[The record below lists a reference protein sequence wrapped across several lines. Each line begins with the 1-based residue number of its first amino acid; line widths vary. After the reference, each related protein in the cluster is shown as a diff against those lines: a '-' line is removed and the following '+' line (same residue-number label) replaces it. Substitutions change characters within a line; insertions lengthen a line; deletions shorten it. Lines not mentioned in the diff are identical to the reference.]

1 MGLGSE
7 IRDPEKTYSGSRIQ
21 GSKKHR
27 IPDPGSATLINFRGK
42 MTGGLSDKLRGGLG
56 GEQPPVVKY
65 CQFPPEGA
73 GNVSVSNEDYACLE
87 VEQFLNDVIIDF
99 YLK

>member
-1 MGLGSE
+1 MAGQTPLRTLVGLNGGMGSAGVTSGLGE
-7 IRDPEKTYSGSRIQ
+7 TP
-21 GSKKHR
+21 
-27 IPDPGSATLINFRGK
+27 A
-42 MTGGLSDKLRGGLG
+42 
-56 GEQPPVVKY
+56 VVKY

>member
-1 MGLGSE
+1 MAGAMPDRLRSLVGGVNGGSVM
-7 IRDPEKTYSGSRIQ
+7 SG
-21 GSKKHR
+21 G
-27 IPDPGSATLINFRGK
+27 PGDQVS
-42 MTGGLSDKLRGGLG
+42 
-56 GEQPPVVKY
+56 VVKY

>member
-1 MGLGSE
+1 VGGVNGGVGGTGS
-7 IRDPEKTYSGSRIQ
+7 
-21 GSKKHR
+21 
-27 IPDPGSATLINFRGK
+27 
-42 MTGGLSDKLRGGLG
+42 LSD
-56 GEQPPVVKY
+56 PMAVVKY

>member
-1 MGLGSE
+1 MCLCRNKMAGAMPDRLRSLVGGVNGGSVM
-7 IRDPEKTYSGSRIQ
+7 SG
-21 GSKKHR
+21 G
-27 IPDPGSATLINFRGK
+27 PGDQVS
-42 MTGGLSDKLRGGLG
+42 
-56 GEQPPVVKY
+56 VVKY